1 MNLSLEALPAVVR
14 HQIAVRSDQRSD
26 PHRMH
31 GSERDV
37 LMRYTVYT
45 LPMRCD
51 YGPHNYLH
59 GWHCPGVLRM
69 GVWAVT
75 VITAGVNVR
84 LRPAGNLAYL
94 LAGNSTWTHANR
106 YRSSSAVSGRL
117 DERGQFAQEFGEL
130 RAVEDAVVESTL
142 SSSVAPRPRAQ
153 GCLDRRRRHDRRHDR
168 IAARSPL
175 TRCRRWPCAASAPPS
190 PCRPR
195 RASPG
200 LAP

>member
-1 MNLSLEALPAVVR
+1 
-14 HQIAVRSDQRSD
+14 
-26 PHRMH
+26 
-31 GSERDV
+31 
-37 LMRYTVYT
+37 
-45 LPMRCD
+45 
-51 YGPHNYLH
+51 
-59 GWHCPGVLRM
+59 M

-75 VITAGVNVR
+75 VITASVNVCLR
-84 LRPAGNLAYL
+84 LAGNLAYL

-153 GCLDRRRRHDRRHDR
+153 GCLDRRRRHDR

-175 TRCRRWPCAASAPPS
+175 TRCRRWRCAAAAPPS

-200 LAP
+200 LAPWVTTQSLSVFAAFRWPWEPPTGQKAPVPFWQH